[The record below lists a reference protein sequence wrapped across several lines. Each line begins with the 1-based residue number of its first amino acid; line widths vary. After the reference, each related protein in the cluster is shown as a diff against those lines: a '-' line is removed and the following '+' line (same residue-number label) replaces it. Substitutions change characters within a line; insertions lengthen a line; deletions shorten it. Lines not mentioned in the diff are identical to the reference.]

1 MIFPEKHIRLSE
13 SLLGLGSFI
22 LEQLENGPRTVDK
35 IWLDFR
41 RIRDNDIYPAYHS
54 FENFILAV
62 DFLFSLGLLSL
73 DDSGKL
79 QK

>member
-22 LEQLENGPRTVDK
+22 LAKLDTGPKTADK

-41 RIRDNDIYPAYHS
+41 KVRETETYPSYHT
-54 FENFILAV
+54 FENFILAI
-62 DFLFSLGLLSL
+62 DFLYSLGLLSL
-73 DDSGKL
+73 DESGKL
-79 QK
+79 KK

>member
-13 SLLGLGSFI
+13 SILGLGSFI
-22 LEQLENGPRTVDK
+22 LERLENGPKTVDR

-41 RIRDNDIYPAYHS
+41 RARDSNIYPAYHS
-54 FENFILAV
+54 FENFIFAI
-62 DFLFSLGLLSL
+62 DFLYSLGLLSL

-79 QK
+79 RK